1 MTRDE
6 ATAAVREAKEASG
19 LTWHEIAQRVGRS
32 PVWTTAALLGQAPM
46 SADEAEA
53 AAEALGLAPDVTAAL
68 QRYAL
73 KGSLDSDVPTDPLIY
88 RFHEITQI
96 YGTTIKELIHE
107 IFGADGIMSAI
118 DFEMTIER
126 KADPKGDR
134 VVVTYDGK
142 FLTNRK
148 W

>member
-6 ATAAVREAKEASG
+6 ATVVVREAKEASG
-19 LTWHEIAQRVGRS
+19 LTWHEIARRVGRS

-46 SADEAEA
+46 SSDEAEA
-53 AAEALGLAPDVTAAL
+53 AGEALGLAPDVTAAL
-68 QRYAL
+68 QRNVM
-73 KGSLDSDVPTDPLIY
+73 KGSLESPVPTDPLLY
-88 RFHEITQI
+88 RFHEITQV
-96 YGTTIKELIHE
+96 YGTTIKELILE
-107 IFGADGIMSAI
+107 LFGADGIMSAI
-118 DFEMTIER
+118 DFELTIER

>member
-19 LTWHEIAQRVGRS
+19 LTWHEIAGRVGRS

-53 AAEALGLAPDVTAAL
+53 AGEALGLAPDVTAEL
-68 QRYAL
+68 QRNVM
-73 KGSLDSDVPTDPLIY
+73 KGSLDSPVPTDPLLY
-88 RFHEITQI
+88 RFHEITQV
-96 YGTTIKELIHE
+96 YGTTIKELILE
-107 IFGADGIMSAI
+107 LFGADGIMSAI